1 MSLPTPKFNIGDVV
15 FLGNAERV
23 FEKLP
28 CPDCNGTKTWFAVSP
43 NGLVVEA
50 GCPRCDGY
58 TRNLPELTLEDWN
71 PTVRRLTIGSIKID
85 TARINNPDCW
95 GQEPVEYM
103 CLETGVGSGSV
114 YRESQLHRG
123 ESMALAAAE
132 AQCAKARAER
142 DEKEA
147 AKVAQVVRCSVLHFK
162 DSTIAG
168 AQHQI
173 FTAWHTYRRL
183 REDIE
188 EWLEKNPNEEVQNIL
203 EWDAGFRDPAPLE
216 KLIRLINA
224 DGATMEDVRTEAAKV
239 FG

>member
-1 MSLPTPKFNIGDVV
+1 MSLPTPQFNIGDVV
-15 FLGNAERV
+15 FLGNAEHTFR
-23 FEKLP
+23 KLP

-58 TRNLPELTLEDWN
+58 TRNLPELTMEDWK
-71 PTVRRLTIGSIKID
+71 PTVRRLTIGSIRID
-85 TARINNPDCW
+85 TARVGKRSCW
-95 GQEPVEYM
+95 GDEPVEYM

-132 AQCAKARAER
+132 AQCASARAER

-147 AKVAQVVRCSVLHFK
+147 AKVAQVVRCATLHFK

-173 FTAWHTYRRL
+173 FTAWYTYRRL

-188 EWLEKNPNEEVQNIL
+188 DWLKENPSDAVHNIL
-203 EWDAGFRDPAPLE
+203 DWDAGFRDPAPLE
-216 KLIRLINA
+216 KLIQLIHKE
-224 DGATMEDVRTEAAKV
+224 GATMEDVRAAATKV